1 MGLVLPVVN
10 ALHDF
15 LDGLSLEVSLKD
27 GAVEDQVQPLALV
40 PHLGV
45 LVLEVD
51 DAVLGNREVDS
62 VVRIHLQGPGRL
74 IFFMLEFLIHS

>member
-1 MGLVLPVVN
+1 M
-10 ALHDF
+10 HDF
-15 LDGLSLEVSLKD
+15 FNGLALEVSLKD

-51 DAVLGNREVDS
+51 DAVLRYRQVNS
-62 VVRIHLQGPGRL
+62 VVGIYLSVTNHYV
-74 IFFMLEFLIHS
+74 E